1 MTIKEHIIKTGA
13 GYKLVSKK
21 TGKNLGTATTK
32 AGIMKRERQV
42 QYFKHMNE
50 DAPAMSA
57 GAGGVAGIGI
67 ANPTLPNQA
76 EPGVKKVKR
85 KVMPLM
91 GFLQRK
97 QPVNK

>member
-1 MTIKEHIIKTGA
+1 MT
-13 GYKLVSKK
+13 KLK
-21 TGKNLGTATTK
+21 
-32 AGIMKRERQV
+32 
-42 QYFKHMNE
+42 E
-50 DAPAMSA
+50 DAPVMSA
-57 GAGGVAGIGI
+57 GGGAVAGIGI